1 MPRYLIRIE
10 YDGTGFVGWQRQD
23 NGPSVQAALEQ
34 AASAIIG
41 GRQAVPVQGAGRT
54 DAGVHATGQAAHLD
68 LPGEF
73 DPFKLPL
80 ALNAHLPG
88 EIRVWAAAQVSPG
101 FHARFDAIG
110 RAYRYRIL
118 TRRVASALD
127 RGRVWHV
134 AAGLDVAAMQAAA
147 SLLVGR
153 HDFTSFRAVQC
164 QAQSPVRTLDHLSVT
179 SEGEEVVL
187 KAEARSFLHHQIR
200 NITGTL
206 VLVGK
211 GKWQAGDVKAALAA
225 RDRAAAGPTAP
236 ADGLYLSRVDYPDQD
251 KFSTG

>member
-1 MPRYLIRIE
+1 MPRYLVRVE

-23 NGPSVQAALEQ
+23 NGPSVQAALEN
-34 AASAIIG
+34 AAGAIIG
-41 GRQAVPVQGAGRT
+41 GRQAVAVQGAGRT

-68 LPGEF
+68 LPDPF

-80 ALNAHLPG
+80 ALNAHLPD
-88 EIRVWAAAQVSPG
+88 EVRVLSAREVSPD

-118 TRRVASALD
+118 TRRVASALE

-134 AAGLDVAAMQAAA
+134 AADLDIAAMQQAAA
-147 SLLVGR
+147 HLTGR
-153 HDFTSFRAVQC
+153 HDFTSFRAAQC
-164 QAQSPVRTLDHLSVT
+164 QAQSPVRTLDVLSIHQ
-179 SEGEEVVL
+179 EGEEVAIV
-187 KAEARSFLHHQIR
+187 AEARSFLHHQIR

-211 GKWQAGDVKAALAA
+211 GKWHPDDVATALAS
-225 RDRAAAGPTAP
+225 RDRSAAGPTAP
-236 ADGLYLSRVDYPDQD
+236 PEGLYLSRVDYPEADTV
-251 KFSTG
+251 S

>member
-1 MPRYLIRIE
+1 MPRYLIRVE
-10 YDGTGFVGWQRQD
+10 YDGKGFVGWQRQD
-23 NGPSVQAALEQ
+23 NGSSVQAALED

-41 GRQAVPVQGAGRT
+41 YRQAVAVQGAGRT

-68 LPGEF
+68 LP
-73 DPFKLPL
+73 DPFDAGKLPL
-80 ALNAHLPG
+80 ALNAHLPD
-88 EIRVWAAAQVSPG
+88 EVRIWAASEVSPE

-118 TRRVASALD
+118 TRRVASALA

-134 AAGLDVAAMQAAA
+134 AAELDIPAMERAAKH
-147 SLLVGR
+147 LIGR
-153 HDFTSFRAVQC
+153 HDFTSFRAAQC
-164 QAQSPVRTLDHLSVT
+164 QAQSPVRTLDLLTVRQD
-179 SEGEEVVL
+179 GEEVAII
-187 KAEARSFLHHQIR
+187 AEARSFLHHQIR

-211 GKWQAGDVKAALAA
+211 GKWHPDDVAAALEA

-236 ADGLYLSRVDYPDQD
+236 PDGLYLTRVDYPEIDPV
-251 KFSTG
+251 S